1 MKGARV
7 NMRNEINSIVID
19 KGTDL
24 LPIGTVV
31 LVEGIVQA
39 VMIYGRMQ
47 QKANQEEKVWEY
59 VACPYPQGHISDET
73 NVFFNHEQIKQ
84 VIFKGFESE
93 GETIM
98 KEKLLSLT
106 QGINHEGDH

>member
-1 MKGARV
+1 MTDSNRIHSLNITIG
-7 NMRNEINSIVID
+7 S
-19 KGTDL
+19 DL

-31 LVEGIVQA
+31 TIGFIDQA
-39 VMIYGRMQ
+39 VMIYGRKQ
-47 QKANQEEKVWEY
+47 QQADKQKIWDY

-93 GETIM
+93 GELALRHNISKRVT
-98 KEKLLSLT
+98 
-106 QGINHEGDH
+106 INHD

>member
-1 MKGARV
+1 MTNG
-7 NMRNEINSIVID
+7 INSIVID

-31 LVEGIVQA
+31 LLESILQP
-39 VMIYGRMQ
+39 VMIYGRLQ
-47 QKANQEEKVWEY
+47 QQADQDEKVWEY

-73 NVFFNHEQIKQ
+73 KVFFNHVQIKQ

-93 GETIM
+93 GE
-98 KEKLLSLT
+98 KL
-106 QGINHEGDH
+106 

>member
-1 MKGARV
+1 MTNG
-7 NMRNEINSIVID
+7 INSIVID

-31 LVEGIVQA
+31 LLESILQP
-39 VMIYGRMQ
+39 VMIYGRLQ
-47 QKANQEEKVWEY
+47 QQADQDEKVWEY

-73 NVFFNHEQIKQ
+73 NVFFNHVQIKQ

-93 GETIM
+93 GEKIM
-98 KEKLLSLT
+98 KEKLLSIQT
-106 QGINHEGDH
+106 RNES

>member
-1 MKGARV
+1 MTNG
-7 NMRNEINSIVID
+7 INSILID

-31 LVEGIVQA
+31 LLESILQP
-39 VMIYGRMQ
+39 VMIYGRLQ
-47 QKANQEEKVWEY
+47 QQADQDEKVWEY

-73 NVFFNHEQIKQ
+73 NVFFNHVQIKQ

-93 GETIM
+93 GEKIM
-98 KEKLLSLT
+98 KEKLLSIQT
-106 QGINHEGDH
+106 RNES